1 MFEKSMTTANQNFHN
16 CMREG
21 IFMETIL
28 VLVYIVAGWWA
39 ANRTIFA
46 NYAMFG
52 TWNSIVLMKLFAALF
67 LGWILI
73 PIALI
78 KVFLLNK

>member
-1 MFEKSMTTANQNFHN
+1 MPPANQKFQN